1 MTKSESPSGG
11 KIRVLGIDPGTRILG
26 HGILD
31 VGPGSKVVLVE
42 CGAIRLPA
50 RPLSV
55 RLERIYQEVREII
68 AKHSPGVLAIEE
80 VFHGKNFQSVLKVGE
95 ARGVVVLA
103 AQMAG
108 LEIREY
114 SPAVIKKAATGNGNA
129 DKTQVQGMMERLLGV
144 ERFPGPVDV
153 TDALAV
159 AFCHGQRAWRR
170 AGSPASRKTVPPPRG
185 ISGIPRG
192 RPRRSPL
199 PRNAG
204 EDGPPAALQ
213 EFLKK
218 CRARVFLGKRF
229 RKIPGKSRS
238 G

>member
-1 MTKSESPSGG
+1 MTKSTSTSGG

-31 VGPGSKVVLVE
+31 VGPGSKVALVE
-42 CGAIRLPA
+42 CGAVRLPA

-55 RLERIYQEVREII
+55 RLEKIYQEVREII
-68 AKHSPGVLAIEE
+68 AQHKPGVLAIED

-108 LEIREY
+108 LEIQEY

-144 ERFPGPVDV
+144 EGFSGPVDV

-159 AFCHGQRAWRR
+159 AFCHGQRAWRGG
-170 AGSPASRKTVPPPRG
+170 GSPSSRQIVPSPRG
-185 ISGIPRG
+185 TSGIPRG
-192 RPRRSPL
+192 RPRRSSL
-199 PRNAG
+199 PRKAG
-204 EDGPPAALQ
+204 EEGAPAALE

-218 CRARVFLGKRF
+218 CRARVFLGRRF
-229 RKIPGKSRS
+229 RRTPGKSR
-238 G
+238 GG